1 METIISNVRLKKLKA
16 SRAQIPLLE
25 KLPSYHQWEYK
36 LNEVG
41 VRMHVHEKLEKGPDA
56 NERLYKNW

>member
-1 METIISNVRLKKLKA
+1 MRLKKLKA